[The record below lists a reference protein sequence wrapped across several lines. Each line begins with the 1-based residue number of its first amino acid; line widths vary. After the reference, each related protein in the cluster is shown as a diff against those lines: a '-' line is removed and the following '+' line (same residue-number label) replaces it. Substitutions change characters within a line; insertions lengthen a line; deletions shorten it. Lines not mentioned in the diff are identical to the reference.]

1 MQNLQTESKANIVHG
16 VSELKGPLWVA
27 HIYCL
32 LHAELTGPLSSSTCL
47 PAKAAE
53 SAQAPGGLGLHW
65 KVQLCTAQNQKTY
78 GGRGASREV
87 STCTNTGRGDT
98 LWKLAPMTEAA

>member
-32 LHAELTGPLSSSTCL
+32 LRAELTGPLSSSTCL

-65 KVQLCTAQNQKTY
+65 KVQLCTAQNQKMY
-78 GGRGASREV
+78 VGEGQAVR
-87 STCTNTGRGDT
+87 CP
-98 LWKLAPMTEAA
+98 LAPILAGVTHFGSWHP